1 VRGDALKS
9 DMGPIYRT
17 LASYEPLIYIALAI
31 GGLFAFRRMWRSWRE
46 WRDSVYGLEREF
58 ALRRLAQ
65 ATAAAFFILALV
77 FVEFFIATF
86 IAPTLPATD
95 ILSTPTLDL
104 LLTPDNTLSPAE
116 ATQAALSP
124 TTEAPPSGM
133 SGCIPDQIM
142 ITSPEPSDIVSGTI
156 EIVGTANI
164 PNFGFYKYEVARYG
178 TQDWATISADR
189 KPIQNEKLGD
199 WNTASLT
206 NGDYFL
212 RLVVTDNVG
221 MALEPCVI
229 AVRIA
234 NE

>member
-1 VRGDALKS
+1 
-9 DMGPIYRT
+9 MGPVYRT

-46 WRDSVYGLEREF
+46 WRDAVYGLEREF

-65 ATAAAFFILALV
+65 ATAAAFLVLALI

-86 IAPTLPATD
+86 IAPSLPATD
-95 ILSTPTLDL
+95 ILATPTLDL
-104 LLTPDNTLSPAE
+104 LLTPAGTLSPAE

-124 TTEAPPSGM
+124 VTAVVPSGM

-142 ITSPEPSDIVSGTI
+142 ITFPEPGTDVSG
-156 EIVGTANI
+156 IVRITGTANV
-164 PNFGFYKYEVARYG
+164 PNFGFYKYEVAPRG
-178 TQDWATISADR
+178 TQDWATISANRDP
-189 KPIQNEKLGD
+189 KQNADLGE
-199 WNTASLT
+199 WNTSSLT

-212 RLVVTDNVG
+212 RLVITDNVG
-221 MALEPCVI
+221 ASLEPCVI
-229 AVRIA
+229 AVRVA